1 MNRELARQVLE
12 AVLFASAEPL
22 DEGTLAAHLG
32 AALPVGELL
41 LELQRHYADRGVRL
55 ERSGDRW
62 AFRTAP
68 EAAPYL
74 VRKDPLPRRVGRA
87 ALETLAV
94 IAYRQPVTRAE
105 IEAIRGVSLARG
117 ILDQLI
123 EAGWVAPRGRRDVPG
138 RPLTWGTTP
147 AFLDQFGLESLDALP
162 RAEEIN
168 GGELFGRPIP
178 AQAVPLAA
186 LREDEADA
194 GT

>member
-1 MNRELARQVLE
+1 MNRDLARQVLE
-12 AVLFASAEPL
+12 ALLFASAEPL
-22 DEGTLAAHLG
+22 DERTLAAHLG
-32 AALPVGELL
+32 GAHAVGELL

-68 EAAPYL
+68 EIAPYL
-74 VRKDPLPRRVGRA
+74 TRTDPLPRRVGRA

-105 IEAIRGVSLARG
+105 IEAIRGVSLAKG
-117 ILDQLI
+117 VLDQLI

-138 RPLTWGTTP
+138 RPLTWGTTS
-147 AFLDQFGLESLDALP
+147 AFLDHFGLESLDALP
-162 RAEEIN
+162 RAEEIS

-178 AQAVPLAA
+178 AQAVAPAA
-186 LREDEADA
+186 LRTDEGDA

>member
-22 DEGTLAAHLG
+22 DERTLAAHLG
-32 AALPVGELL
+32 GAQPVGELL
-41 LELQRHYADRGVRL
+41 LELQRTYADRGVRL
-55 ERSGDRW
+55 ERSGERW

-68 EAAPYL
+68 EIAPYL
-74 VRKDPLPRRVGRA
+74 TRKDPLPRRVGRA

-117 ILDQLI
+117 VLDQLI

-138 RPLTWGTTP
+138 RPLTWGTTQ

-162 RAEEIN
+162 RAEEIS

-178 AQAVPLAA
+178 APAVPLAA